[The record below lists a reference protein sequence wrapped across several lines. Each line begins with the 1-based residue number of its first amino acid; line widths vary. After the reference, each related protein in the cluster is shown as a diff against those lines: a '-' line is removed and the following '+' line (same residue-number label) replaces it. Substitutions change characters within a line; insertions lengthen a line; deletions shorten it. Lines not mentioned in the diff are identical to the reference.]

1 VHSTWLQTVKF
12 IVKKLKCASLAHGIA
27 FFVPNSCNLRC
38 LVKAQHSCAPRKKS
52 VINWSW
58 LRLSIPSDILS
69 TGGVLLWQF
78 QVLEMP
84 NHSYCILLPFALITS
99 NLDFIMI
106 SSYPWSNRS
115 PLFWRLVSKCNNFF
129 KMCRSWF
136 NVCDVLKWERGLVML
151 TWIFF
156 LKYTKMC

>member
-12 IVKKLKCASLAHGIA
+12 IVKKLKCASLVQGIA
-27 FFVPNSCNLRC
+27 FYVPNSCNLRC
-38 LVKAQHSCAPRKKS
+38 LVKVQHSCAPRKKS

-78 QVLEMP
+78 QVLEMS

-106 SSYPWSNRS
+106 SLYPWSNRS
-115 PLFWRLVSKCNNFF
+115 PLFWRFEGLWVSVITFSKCVALDL
-129 KMCRSWF
+129 MCVMSW
-136 NVCDVLKWERGLVML
+136 NGSLG
-151 TWIFF
+151 
-156 LKYTKMC
+156 